1 MRITIAQRL
10 PRNIPYVIELTAK
23 GAIMDLL
30 ACEPTQIKET
40 LKEQGVRFCFSG
52 YVDLH
57 GRLKGKIVPLS
68 LISIRW

>member
-1 MRITIAQRL
+1 
-10 PRNIPYVIELTAK
+10 
-23 GAIMDLL
+23 MDLL
-30 ACEPTQIKET
+30 VCEPTQIKDT

-68 LISIRW
+68 HFDKMVKGS